1 MQGTSRGSLASAQ
14 ERLQTLLTTA
24 GTDRAAVGDALFAV
38 TGVLDSSTSL
48 RRALTD
54 PSRDGEAKAGL
65 VVRLLQGKVEGSV
78 VDLVAGLARSRWAR
92 SRDLADAVELLA
104 VTAEVSSA
112 QERGELDRVEDEL
125 FRFRR
130 TVDGDPAL
138 RSALTDRTAPGAS
151 KAELVSRLLEGKVSA
166 ATLRLAREAVL
177 AGRGLRLDAVL
188 TTYGEIAAKRREQL
202 VAHVVV
208 ALPLEQAHRER
219 LSAALRRQYGRDV
232 HLNVDVDPDVLG
244 GIRVE
249 IGDEVLDGTIS
260 RRLDDARRRLSR

>member
-1 MQGTSRGSLASAQ
+1 MQGTSRGSLLTAQ
-14 ERLQTLLTTA
+14 ERLESLIGA
-24 GTDRAAVGDALFAV
+24 SRNDRFAIGDALFAV
-38 TGVLDSSTSL
+38 TGVLDSSASL

-65 VVRLLQGKVEGSV
+65 VVRLLDGKVEATV
-78 VDLVAGLARSRWAR
+78 VELVAGLARMRWAR
-92 SRDLADAVELLA
+92 SRDLVDTIELLA
-104 VTAEVSSA
+104 VTAVVASA
-112 QERGELDRVEDEL
+112 QETGELDRLEDEL

-130 TVDGDPAL
+130 TVDANPEL
-138 RSALTDRTAPGAS
+138 RSALTDRTATGER
-151 KAELVSRLLEGKVSA
+151 KAALVSHLLKAKVTP
-166 ATLRLAREAVL
+166 ATLRLARQAVL

-208 ALPLEQAHRER
+208 ATDLDHDQRER
-219 LSAALRRQYGRDV
+219 LAAALARQYGHQV
-232 HLNVDVDPDVLG
+232 QLNVDVDPGVLG

-260 RRLDDARRRLSR
+260 RRLDDARRRLAR

>member
-1 MQGTSRGSLASAQ
+1 MQGTSRGSLLAAH
-14 ERLQTLLTTA
+14 ERLETLLGA
-24 GTDRAAVGDALFAV
+24 PGTDRAAVGDALFAV
-38 TGVLDSSTSL
+38 TGVLDSSASL

-65 VVRLLQGKVEGSV
+65 VVRLLDGKVEGAV

-92 SRDLADAVELLA
+92 SRDLPDALEVLA
-104 VTAEVSSA
+104 VTAIVASA
-112 QERGELDRVEDEL
+112 QDAGQLDQVEDEL

-130 TVDGDPAL
+130 TVDGDPEL
-138 RSALTDRTAPGAS
+138 RSALTDRTASGER
-151 KAELVSRLLEGKVSA
+151 KAALVSALLEAKVA
-166 ATLRLAREAVL
+166 PATLRLARQAVL

-188 TTYGEIAAKRREQL
+188 TTYGEVAARRREQL

-208 ALPLEQAHRER
+208 ALPLDQDQRDR
-219 LSAALRRQYGRDV
+219 LAGALQRQYGHAV
-232 HLNVDVDPDVLG
+232 QLNIDVDPAVLG

-260 RRLDDARRRLSR
+260 RRLDEARQRLAR

>member
-1 MQGTSRGSLASAQ
+1 MQGTSRGSLLAAR
-14 ERLQTLLTTA
+14 ERLETLLGA
-24 GTDRAAVGDALFAV
+24 PGTDRAAVGDALFAV
-38 TGVLDSSTSL
+38 TGVLDSSASL

-65 VVRLLQGKVEGSV
+65 VVRLLDGKVDGAV

-92 SRDLADAVELLA
+92 SRDLADAVEELA
-104 VTAEVSSA
+104 VTAEVASA
-112 QERGELDRVEDEL
+112 QDQGELDRVEDEL

-138 RSALTDRTAPGAS
+138 RSALTDRTASGER
-151 KAELVSRLLEGKVSA
+151 KAALVSALLEAKVA
-166 ATLRLAREAVL
+166 PATLRLARQAVL

-188 TTYGEIAAKRREQL
+188 TTYGEVAAKRREQL

-208 ALPLEQAHRER
+208 ALPLERAHRDR
-219 LSAALRRQYGRDV
+219 LAAALQRRYGHPV
-232 HLNVDVDPDVLG
+232 QLNVDVDPDVLG

-260 RRLDDARRRLSR
+260 RRLDEARRRLAR

>member
-1 MQGTSRGSLASAQ
+1 MRGTSRGSLLSAQ
-14 ERLQTLLTTA
+14 ERLQTLLGTT

-38 TGVLDSSTSL
+38 TGVLDSSASL

-130 TVDGDPAL
+130 TVDGDPGL
-138 RSALTDRTAPGAS
+138 RAALTDRTASGER
-151 KAELVSRLLEGKVSA
+151 KAALVSALLETKVA
-166 ATLRLAREAVL
+166 PATLRLARQAVL

-188 TTYGEIAAKRREQL
+188 TTYGEIAAKAREQL

-208 ALPLEQAHRER
+208 ALPLETAQRDR
-219 LSAALRRQYGRDV
+219 LAAALQRQYGRDV
-232 HLNVDVDPDVLG
+232 HLNIDVDPDVIG
-244 GIRVE
+244 GIKVE
-249 IGDEVLDGTIS
+249 IGDEVLDGTIA
-260 RRLDDARRRLSR
+260 RRLDDARRRLAR